1 MGIASIQL
9 SRLRQ
14 RTQDLKAQEQ
24 KLQRKTE
31 MLQSLL
37 SDIKSSESTTSSI
50 KKISQKTYLYY
61 YIKKNKIFFLNH

>member
-50 KKISQKTYLYY
+50 EKISQKTYLYY
-61 YIKKNKIFFLNH
+61 YIKKNKIFF

>member
-37 SDIKSSESTTSSI
+37 SDIKSSESTTSS
-50 KKISQKTYLYY
+50 KEKIPQKTY
-61 YIKKNKIFFLNH
+61 